1 MKKTM
6 SIVIS
11 CMLLIV
17 MTACGGGTTSSSSAP
32 ATTKPDSG
40 SSTPAPAKGSDTIK
54 IGGVFSSSGGSSTL
68 GKPQMD
74 TLKMLVDEANAAGG
88 ISGKKIE
95 LYSYDDKS
103 DQNEAV
109 LNMKKLLEQDKVSV
123 IVGGTISGNA
133 LAIIPLAEKAKVP
146 LIAVA
151 ASKKINIP
159 TKQFIFKTAQGDD
172 LVVPRVIE
180 YLKANNLTN
189 IAWLNVDNS
198 FGSSAHEEFKN
209 LAPAAGIKA
218 VIEDVFEPT
227 VNDAKPMLTRVKN
240 ANPQAIII
248 WGTTQES
255 AVVTK
260 NVRELGIT
268 LPIIESHGIANAQFI
283 ELTGDASEGVV
294 FPAGSLLVSDQ
305 LGDDNVQKKVLEN
318 YKKQFEAKYGY
329 AASTFGGHVWDAFEI
344 IKKAVETAGT
354 DPVKLRDA
362 IENGT
367 KDFVGISGIFTMSDK
382 THNGLKTDALS
393 IIEIKGKK
401 WTLKK

>member
-1 MKKTM
+1 MKKSL
-6 SIVIS
+6 SIFIS
-11 CMLLIV
+11 LMLLIV
-17 MTACGGGTTSSSSAP
+17 IAACGGGNATSSQAP
-32 ATTKPDSG
+32 AATSNSG
-40 SSTPAPAKGSDTIK
+40 ASTPTPAGGSETIK
-54 IGGVFSSSGGSSTL
+54 IGGVFSASGGSSTL

-88 ISGKKIE
+88 IGGKKIE

-123 IVGGTISGNA
+123 VVGGTISGNA
-133 LAIIPLAEKAKVP
+133 LAIIPVAEKAKVP

-151 ASKKINIP
+151 ASKNINNP
-159 TKQFIFKTAQGDD
+159 TKTYVFKTAQGDD
-172 LVVPRVIE
+172 LVVPRVID

-198 FGSSAHEEFKN
+198 FGSSALEEFKS

-268 LPIIESHGIANAQFI
+268 LPIIESHGIANSQFI
-283 ELTGDASEGVV
+283 DLAGDAANGVI
-294 FPAGSLLVSDQ
+294 FPAGSLLVSGQ
-305 LGDDNVQKKVLEN
+305 LGDDNAQKKVLEQ
-318 YKKQFEAKYGY
+318 YKKQFEDKYGY

-354 DPVKLRDA
+354 DPGKLRDA
-362 IENGT
+362 IENET
-367 KDFVGISGIFTMSDK
+367 KDFVGVSGIFTMSAVN
-382 THNGLKTDALS
+382 HNGLKPDALS
-393 IIEIKGKK
+393 MIEIKDKK
-401 WTLKK
+401 WNLKK